1 MNATMQEYSLKTAFF
16 QILSNRF
23 SHSHDIVM
31 WCYTQL
37 NN

>member
-23 SHSHDIVM
+23 SHSHCDVVL
-31 WCYTQL
+31 YTAE
-37 NN
+37 